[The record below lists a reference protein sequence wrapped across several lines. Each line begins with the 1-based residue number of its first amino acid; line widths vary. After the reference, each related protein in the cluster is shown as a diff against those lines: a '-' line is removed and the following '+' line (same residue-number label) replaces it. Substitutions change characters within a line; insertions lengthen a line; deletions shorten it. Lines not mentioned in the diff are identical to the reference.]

1 MAAGPCRV
9 DRAEKHAKGCRKGL
23 EASKSVL
30 CQQSPEVP
38 SAGKPFLPGR
48 NSSWKFLGGH
58 LLCWLLLLTNYTDLI
73 KGCTK
78 ERKQS
83 IPIVWLDGDS
93 GFRLLFYSH
102 FGKTLQDA
110 SVFAMSYISSED
122 FGEKGTV
129 CLPYTVS
136 SVLGEHGDD
145 GQVWPHFEGVCNS
158 RQSKV
163 W

>member
-1 MAAGPCRV
+1 MLLSLQQKIVIKMSVTYRTNNGRWALSGRPSRETCQGMQ
-9 DRAEKHAKGCRKGL
+9 EGL
-23 EASKSVL
+23 GSKQICSL
-30 CQQSPEVP
+30 QQSPEVP

-110 SVFAMSYISSED
+110 SVFAMSYMSSGD

-129 CLPYTVS
+129 FLTQWVQC
-136 SVLGEHGDD
+136 
-145 GQVWPHFEGVCNS
+145 
-158 RQSKV
+158 
-163 W
+163 

>member
-1 MAAGPCRV
+1 MPRDAG
-9 DRAEKHAKGCRKGL
+9 RAWKG
-23 EASKSVL
+23 EQQASKSVP

-58 LLCWLLLLTNYTDLI
+58 LLCWLLLLTNCTNLI

-78 ERKQS
+78 EWKQS
-83 IPIVWLDGDS
+83 IPIVWLDGGS

-102 FGKTLQDA
+102 FGKTLQYA
-110 SVFAMSYISSED
+110 SVFAMSYIFSGD

-129 CLPYTVS
+129 FLTHWIQREGSMEAMGKCDPILRE
-136 SVLGEHGDD
+136 SVL
-145 GQVWPHFEGVCNS
+145 P
-158 RQSKV
+158 RQSTV